1 MDFVPAKFLG
11 MKLNKISSS
20 VLNPLNQRMR
30 VELKRCTVLH
40 GVVNDPVDQFRFL
53 DDSSQTVV
61 VGVGNVCWCF
71 GQAKL
76 QSFVHCYEDVLL
88 LVLSLTSKLGYLERD
103 LDQDGKWGQNVLTR
117 MVEGELF
124 PILTLVEGLELSC
137 PLDPNLALLGDVN
150 LDVASLVLVSIRVV
164 APNILST
171 KLNSG
176 LLCGRPDKSDQRLNV
191 DNSSEVGNPFR
202 LRWARSSSA
211 PD

>member
-1 MDFVPAKFLG
+1 
-11 MKLNKISSS
+11 
-20 VLNPLNQRMR
+20 
-30 VELKRCTVLH
+30 
-40 GVVNDPVDQFRFL
+40 
-53 DDSSQTVV
+53 
-61 VGVGNVCWCF
+61 
-71 GQAKL
+71 
-76 QSFVHCYEDVLL
+76 
-88 LVLSLTSKLGYLERD
+88 
-103 LDQDGKWGQNVLTR
+103 